1 MQYAAVAISNFISTG
16 DFIGR
21 VAEAYTLAALLEFGD
36 ESRVAL
42 LAPKFGRQP
51 HAISLDAPADPMRS
65 PF

>member
-16 DFIGR
+16 DFIGW

-51 HAISLDAPADPMRS
+51 RL
-65 PF
+65 